1 MYLIL
6 ALISGILTAL
16 PLNLPS
22 LFFLPYFS
30 ISIIAY
36 IIFTR
41 GYLFRHA
48 LMYAVGY
55 FGIGYLF
62 IYGMYPMEYAS
73 VSRPTAALLCFAGW
87 LLLVLLSALPLA
99 LCAPICRLAY
109 PLSVRLGGAG
119 EAIAFAASFSFIE
132 WLTGLLPMQFPLAPL
147 ALTQTDCL
155 PLVQGS
161 ALFGSPFVAFIIV
174 FTASMLALGF
184 RSFSEAELGQMQ
196 PYAAG
201 GHRRYKKLVPGETVK
216 AKKKRNRWAKK
227 NGYVVAATFTVLLS
241 YLFGLINMAVAGGSD
256 ESKKISIIQANIGTA
271 EKWGGTASEDA
282 LATYLELSA
291 YSSDSDEPDIIVWP
305 ETAVSV
311 DLGYYESYARK
322 LEKFSAESGSTLIIG
337 AFSKDTDYDEN
348 ENRITKTYNSV
359 YAVSPD
365 GTIGEETV
373 SKKHL
378 VPFGEYVPLGGL
390 LERIMPSLS
399 KLNLS
404 GTELTSGSDS
414 SSIPT
419 DEGTVG
425 VLVCYDSLYSSEAR
439 RAAQNGKVLFLLS
452 NDSWYGESG
461 SEMLLRSAV
470 LRAVETGR
478 YTVRS
483 ASTGISAFISPSG
496 AILDSIEYGGEGYI
510 TADIGMCSGSTVASL
525 THDAF
530 SVICGLFLLSGT
542 VMNAVLYRREKQA
555 ERKETGEADR

>member
-22 LFFLPYFS
+22 LFFLPYLS

-201 GHRRYKKLVPGETVK
+201 GHRRYKKLVPGETVE
-216 AKKKRNRWAKK
+216 AKKKRGRWAKK

-311 DLGYYESYARK
+311 DLGYYESYASK

-337 AFSKDTDYDEN
+337 AFSKDTDYDEE

-365 GTIGEETV
+365 GTIGDETV

-439 RAAQNGKVLFLLS
+439 RAAQDGKALFILS
-452 NDSWYGESG
+452 NDSWYGETG
-461 SEMLLRSAV
+461 SELLLRSAV

-496 AILDSIEYGGEGYI
+496 AILDSIEYDGEGYI

-542 VMNAVLYRREKQA
+542 VMNAVLYRREKQS
-555 ERKETGEADR
+555 ERKATGEADR

>member
-16 PLNLPS
+16 PLNFPS

-48 LMYAVGY
+48 LMFAVGY

-87 LLLVLLSALPLA
+87 FVLVLLSALPLA

-109 PLSVRLGGAG
+109 PLSVRLGGVG

-184 RSFSEAELGQMQ
+184 RSFSEAELAQMQ
-196 PYAAG
+196 PSATG
-201 GHRRYKKLVPGETVK
+201 GHHRYKKLVPGETVET
-216 AKKKRNRWAKK
+216 KKKRSKWTKK

-241 YLFGLINMAVAGGSD
+241 YVFGLINMAVAGGSD
-256 ESKKISIIQANIGTA
+256 ESKKVSIIQANIGTG
-271 EKWGGTASEDA
+271 EKWGGTSSEDA

-291 YSSDSDEPDIIVWP
+291 YSADSDEPDIIVWP

-311 DLGYYESYARK
+311 DLGYYESYASK

-337 AFSKDTDYDEN
+337 AFSKDTDYDEE

-390 LERIMPSLS
+390 LGRIIPSLS

-414 SSIPT
+414 GSIPT

-425 VLVCYDSLYSSEAR
+425 ALVCYDSLYSSEAR
-439 RAAQNGKVLFLLS
+439 RAAQYGKVLFILS
-452 NDSWYGESG
+452 NDSWYGEAG
-461 SEMLLRSAV
+461 SELLLRSAV

-478 YTVRS
+478 YTVRA

-530 SVICGLFLLSGT
+530 SVICGLFLLSGA
-542 VMNAVLYRREKQA
+542 VMNAVLYRKEKQA
-555 ERKETGEADR
+555 ERKAAEEAGR